1 MNAVNELLTPF
12 HLSRLR
18 ALDTW
23 HEALENH
30 SLRKDCPDAFH
41 EELLRLSDEMDRL
54 GLIDWSEWR
63 DLRMAADQAYLRG
76 VAGED
81 YQGEG

>member
-1 MNAVNELLTPF
+1 MNAVNERLVPF

-23 HEALENH
+23 QKALENRP
-30 SLRKDCPDAFH
+30 LRKDCPDAYH
-41 EELLRLSDEMDRL
+41 EELMRLADEMDRL
-54 GLIDWSEWR
+54 GLVDWTEWR
-63 DLRMAADQAYLRG
+63 DLRQAADQAYLRG

-81 YQGEG
+81 YQR